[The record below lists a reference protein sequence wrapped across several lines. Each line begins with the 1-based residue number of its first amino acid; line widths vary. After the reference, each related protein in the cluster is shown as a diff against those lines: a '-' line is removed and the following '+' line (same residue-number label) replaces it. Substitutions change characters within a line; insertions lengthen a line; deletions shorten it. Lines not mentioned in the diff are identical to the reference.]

1 MMPPYID
8 ETPSTGEGEMVDV
21 EIDAYDDIMAIDD
34 SAIAG
39 IFFVGS
45 KSTGWNCEKKTRE
58 YHAFVE

>member
-1 MMPPYID
+1 MMPLYID

-39 IFFVGS
+39 IFFS
-45 KSTGWNCEKKTRE
+45 F
-58 YHAFVE
+58 AF